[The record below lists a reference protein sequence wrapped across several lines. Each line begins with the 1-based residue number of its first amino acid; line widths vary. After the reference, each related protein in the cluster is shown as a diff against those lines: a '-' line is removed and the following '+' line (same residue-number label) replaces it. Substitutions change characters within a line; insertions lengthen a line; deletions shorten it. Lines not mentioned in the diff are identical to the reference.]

1 MEQKCAIEYILSG
14 IGITSKQDFCK
25 QALGFIVGAVI
36 FLLLMGFF
44 FGQGFHWCQW
54 LGIVG
59 TAVTIILAITV
70 VLLSFNP
77 ISVKKYL
84 ILQIIL
90 CTEIIWVF
98 TLSSV
103 MLYIV
108 RFGIDWWLFFL
119 LVLPSVLP
127 IYMGVINRRK
137 IKNGSYQ
144 KNKSGCS
151 VPLMTVGGG
160 IAGMIGTH
168 IGKSLGTVSQ
178 DVAYLV
184 VILCHSIVVFFMSV
198 GFLSIQ
204 KLYYV
209 KTLEKYDP
217 ALKEIFVQNCYEI
230 TNNV

>member
-1 MEQKCAIEYILSG
+1 MEQKCAIEYIFSG
-14 IGITSKQDFCK
+14 IGTTSPKDFRK
-25 QALGFIVGAVI
+25 QALGFIVGAGI
-36 FLLLMGFF
+36 LLLLVGFF
-44 FGQGFHWCQW
+44 FGQVFRWCQW
-54 LGIVG
+54 LGIAG

-70 VLLSFNP
+70 VLLSFKT

-90 CTEIIWVF
+90 YAEIIWIF

-103 MLYIV
+103 MLYV
-108 RFGIDWWLFFL
+108 VWFGIDWWLFFL
-119 LVLPSVLP
+119 LILPSILP
-127 IYMGVINRRK
+127 IYMGIINRQK

-151 VPLMTVGGG
+151 IPVMTVGGG

-184 VILCHSIVVFFMSV
+184 VIFCHSIVVFFMSI

-204 KLYYV
+204 KLYCV
-209 KTLEKYDP
+209 KTLEKCDP
-217 ALKEIFVQNCYEI
+217 ALKEVFAQNCYEI
-230 TNNV
+230 T